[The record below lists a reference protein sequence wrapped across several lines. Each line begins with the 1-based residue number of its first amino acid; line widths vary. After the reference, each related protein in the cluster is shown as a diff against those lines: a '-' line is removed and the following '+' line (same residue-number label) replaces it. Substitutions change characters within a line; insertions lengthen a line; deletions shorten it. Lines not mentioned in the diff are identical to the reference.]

1 MAAAAVVDPSSVPT
15 GLGAREQIDLGSS
28 TLNLQKIENPQ
39 ASIHQCAQR
48 YGPQT
53 IRSIFEKLQLRE
65 KDAIFEDINLADN
78 TIGDE
83 GAQYLAQG
91 LKGNKS
97 LKCLQLPRAGMGAEG
112 FHSIGTMI
120 AECPALEILV
130 MSSNICDAAGM
141 DGDFKKGLT
150 SNKSLKSLFL
160 AACRIGNSGLKHLC
174 DGPLAKHG
182 SLEHICL
189 TYNRLEG
196 AVAAQSLN
204 KALASNRTLR
214 FLDLS
219 GNSLGP
225 DGAQEIVKGLKDNK
239 GNLKKISLAQNGLRL
254 KGAQVLVDFFV
265 SKEGSHIDFLDLRHN
280 AVGYRGV
287 AELRKKLGKPLD
299 GEDNDGWLM
308 LFDNRERQLFLDAC

>member
-1 MAAAAVVDPSSVPT
+1 MAAAAVVDPVSVPT
-15 GLGAREQIDLGSS
+15 SLGAREQIDLGSS

-53 IRSIFEKLQLRE
+53 IRSIFEKLSLRGKE
-65 KDAIFEDINLADN
+65 AGFEELNLADN
-78 TIGDE
+78 AIGDE
-83 GAQYLAQG
+83 GAKYLAQG

-97 LKCLQLPRAGMGAEG
+97 LKCLQVPRAGISAEG
-112 FHSIGTMI
+112 FQAIGGLI
-120 AECPALEILV
+120 ADIPALEILV

-141 DGDFKKGLT
+141 DGEFTKGLT

-160 AACRIGNSGLKHLC
+160 AACRIGNNGLKHLC
-174 DGPLAKHG
+174 DGPLAKHS

-196 AVAAQSLN
+196 AEAAANLN
-204 KALASNRTLR
+204 KALASNQALR

-225 DGAQEIVKGLKDNK
+225 DGAQDIVKGLKENK
-239 GNLKKISLAQNGLRL
+239 GRLTKLSLAQNGLRL
-254 KGAQVLVDFFV
+254 KGARALVDFFM
-265 SKEGSHIDFLDLRHN
+265 SKEGSHLEFLDLRYN

-287 AELRKKLGKPLD
+287 AELRQKLGKPL
-299 GEDNDGWLM
+299 ESESNDGWLM
-308 LFDNRERQLFLDAC
+308 LFDNGKRQLFLDAH